1 MLKSKV
7 AVMEGIGKMAIW
19 ELDVPEPQKGEVLVK
34 NHKCNICTTDWQTW
48 AGLRKSQG
56 RKFPWAPGHEMGSE
70 IVAIGEGV
78 DKDLKVGDHVGFGY
92 DHCGQ
97 CYWCRRGE
105 TSNCTGEGTPTSC
118 SYDGLDGGFG
128 MSQYMIV
135 PSKKVYRV
143 SADLPWEE
151 AGYLEPL
158 GTALRGIRRLRVK
171 PGENILVIGAGNLGL
186 VNAQAARAFG
196 GRVMVS
202 EISEERCG
210 IAESLGFETVNPKEA
225 NVTEW
230 CKERTDGRGV
240 DGVILAVG
248 NTAANK
254 QALEAVSTAGRILF
268 FAAGYPAPEIEV
280 DPNTIHYT
288 EVELIGTFG
297 GDICDWQMAANFLS
311 RGIVKTDKLVSHQV
325 PLDEVQHAFELAAT
339 PGNYRVSLVL
349 WP

>member
-1 MLKSKV
+1 MKSKA
-7 AVMEGIGKMAIW
+7 AVMEGIGKMGIR
-19 ELDVPEPQKGEVLVK
+19 ELDIPEPGEGEVLVR

-70 IVAIGEGV
+70 IVAVGKGV
-78 DKDLKVGDHVGFGY
+78 NKELKIGDHVGFGY
-92 DHCGQ
+92 GFCGE
-97 CYWCRRGE
+97 CYWCRRGD
-105 TSNCTGEGTPTSC
+105 TSKCTGEGT
-118 SYDGLDGGFG
+118 SYSYNGLTGSFG
-128 MSQYMIV
+128 MSQYMLV
-135 PSKKVYRV
+135 PSKMVYKV
-143 SADLPWEE
+143 SLELPWEE

-158 GTALRGIRRLRVK
+158 GTAIRGVRRLRVK

-202 EISEERCG
+202 EINEERCG
-210 IAESLGFETVNPKEA
+210 IAESLGFETVNPKKA
-225 NVTEW
+225 DVAAW
-230 CKERTDGRGV
+230 CKEKTDGRGV

-248 NTAANK
+248 NTAANQ
-254 QALEAVSTAGRILF
+254 QALEAVGVTGRILF

-288 EVELIGTFG
+288 EIELIGTYG
-297 GDICDWQMAANFLS
+297 GDLRDWQLAADFLS